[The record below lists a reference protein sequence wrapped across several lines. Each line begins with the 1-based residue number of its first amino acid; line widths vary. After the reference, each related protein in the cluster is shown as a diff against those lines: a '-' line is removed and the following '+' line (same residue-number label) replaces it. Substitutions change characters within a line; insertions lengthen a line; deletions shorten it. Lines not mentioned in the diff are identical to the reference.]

1 MKSLLCLISL
11 IEILFKAPYMKT
23 WICCALLFFVTFQ
36 ICAKSYPDLNAAKDH
51 SYQKH
56 LQDYVQSNGL
66 AKLAKNKQLSFALV
80 DITEPQMPRVAE
92 VNGDIN
98 LYAASLPKIA
108 ILLGV
113 FQQIHDGVLILDAA
127 LEEKLIQMIRFSSN
141 SAASELLDLV
151 GKEYLAD
158 LLQSEQYQL
167 YDRENGGL
175 WVGKHYSR
183 AGAWKR
189 DPLFNL
195 SHGASSLKVAKFYYL
210 LATDRL
216 VSADSCSKMREILS
230 DPGIKHKFVRGAEE
244 HMPGATIYRKS
255 GTWKTYHSDSAL
267 IEHGGRSYIAV
278 ALINHP
284 KGDKILSD
292 LLVAMDKIVFS
303 SS

>member
-1 MKSLLCLISL
+1 MTPFIKVCV
-11 IEILFKAPYMKT
+11 
-23 WICCALLFFVTFQ
+23 CCALLFFATFQ
-36 ICAKSYPDLNAAKDH
+36 IFAKSYPDLDAAKDH
-51 SYQKH
+51 SYQKL
-56 LQDYVQSNGL
+56 LQNYVQSHGLSNL
-66 AKLAKNKQLSFALV
+66 AKDKQLSFALV
-80 DITEPQMPRVAE
+80 DITNPLEPRVAE
-92 VNGDIN
+92 INGDIN

-113 FQQIHDGVLILDAA
+113 FQRIHDGSVSLDAA

-141 SAASELLDLV
+141 SAASELLDMV
-151 GKEYLAD
+151 GKEYLAE
-158 LLQSEQYQL
+158 LLQSDEYQL
-167 YDRENGGL
+167 YDRELGGL

-216 VSADSCSKMREILS
+216 VSADSCSMMRKILS
-230 DPGIKHKFVRGAEE
+230 NPGIKHKFVRGAQE
-244 HMPGATIYRKS
+244 HMPDATIYRKS

-284 KGDKILSD
+284 KGDEVLSD

-303 SS
+303 NSI